1 MLRSPH
7 TTGGN
12 PSRVPHHHTPQ
23 VIPGSCW
30 NSGRRWRR
38 KATRIGLLCCLSGAL
53 AACDAASDEAH
64 TTRSDSA
71 GIPIVTAEA
80 PVWGPGEG
88 WQVSEEPLVEIGAV
102 EGPREQ
108 LLDGVVGAVRL
119 SNRDIVLG
127 ERTTGEL
134 RRYDP
139 EGTLVW
145 RAAGHGEG
153 PGEHRML
160 MFVGLIPGDTVVT
173 WDVRLNRVQLFDPEG
188 GPVRAFRVE
197 APWSGAP
204 PTGVIGVSGRR
215 PVLTFNAGGGEPE
228 DGIVRWPTVRI
239 ATLSLVD
246 GSVRVVMDV
255 PGPEVRASVD
265 GAMAQVMEYPFG
277 KGPRY
282 SVAAGRLA
290 VVDTERF
297 AVRSVSLDDGSV
309 TAILRRDE
317 PVREV
322 TEEDVDAYV
331 DWMTDVVA
339 GAGLHVPPGLAE
351 QPMASTLPALKS
363 IHLDAGGNL
372 WVEPYS
378 RHGSGTGPFQVYTP
392 GGEWLGTVAVPSGL
406 QQENVGLPVSFEIG
420 DDYILGV
427 WRDDIGVE
435 YVRMYGLMK

>member
-1 MLRSPH
+1 MPH
-7 TTGGN
+7 D
-12 PSRVPHHHTPQ
+12 HTPQ
-23 VIPGSCW
+23 VIPGSSW
-30 NSGRRWRR
+30 NSGRRWQR
-38 KATRIGLLCCLSGAL
+38 KATRIGLFSCLAGAL
-53 AACDAASDEAH
+53 AACDAALDRSLV
-64 TTRSDSA
+64 TRSDSA
-71 GIPIVTAEA
+71 GIPIITAQA

-88 WQVSEEPLVEIGAV
+88 WQVSEEPLVRIGAV

-145 RAAGHGEG
+145 RAAGQGEG
-153 PGEHRML
+153 PGEHRVL

-188 GPVRAFRVE
+188 APVRAFRVA

-239 ATLSLVD
+239 ATLSLED

-297 AVRSVSLDDGSV
+297 DVRSVSLDDGAV

-322 TEEDVDAYV
+322 AEEDVDAYV
-331 DWMTDVVA
+331 EWMTDVSA

-372 WVEPYS
+372 WVEPHS

-427 WRDDIGVE
+427 WRDEIGVE
-435 YVRMYGLMK
+435 YVRMYRLMK

>member
-1 MLRSPH
+1 M
-7 TTGGN
+7 
-12 PSRVPHHHTPQ
+12 
-23 VIPGSCW
+23 
-30 NSGRRWRR
+30 
-38 KATRIGLLCCLSGAL
+38 
-53 AACDAASDEAH
+53 
-64 TTRSDSA
+64 
-71 GIPIVTAEA
+71 
-80 PVWGPGEG
+80 WGPGEG
-88 WQVSEEPLVEIGAV
+88 WQVSDEPLVQIGVV

-127 ERTTGEL
+127 EWTTGEL

-145 RAAGHGEG
+145 RAAGQGEG
-153 PGEHRML
+153 PGEHRVL

-197 APWSGAP
+197 APGSGAP
-204 PTGVIGVSGRR
+204 PTGIIGVSGRHL
-215 PVLTFNAGGGEPE
+215 VLTFNAGGGEPE
-228 DGIVRWPTVRI
+228 DGIVRWPTARI
-239 ATLSLVD
+239 ANLSLED

-255 PGPEVRASVD
+255 PGPEVRAAVD

-282 SVAAGRLA
+282 SVSAGRLA

-297 AVRSVSLDDGSV
+297 AVRSVSLDDGAV

-331 DWMTDVVA
+331 EWMTAVSVA
-339 GAGLHVPPGLAE
+339 AGLHVPPGLRE

-363 IHLDAGGNL
+363 IRLDAGGNL
-372 WVEPYS
+372 WVEPHS
-378 RHGSGTGPFQVYTP
+378 RHGSGIPPFQVYTP
-392 GGEWLGTVAVPSGL
+392 GGEWLGTVAVPPGL
-406 QQENVGLPVSFEIG
+406 QQENLGLRVSFEIG

-427 WRDDIGVE
+427 WRDEIDVE
-435 YVRMYGLMK
+435 YVRVYGLAK

>member
-1 MLRSPH
+1 M
-7 TTGGN
+7 
-12 PSRVPHHHTPQ
+12 VQ
-23 VIPGSCW
+23 
-30 NSGRRWRR
+30 
-38 KATRIGLLCCLSGAL
+38 
-53 AACDAASDEAH
+53 
-64 TTRSDSA
+64 
-71 GIPIVTAEA
+71 
-80 PVWGPGEG
+80 
-88 WQVSEEPLVEIGAV
+88 IGAV
-102 EGPREQ
+102 EGPREH

-127 ERTTGEL
+127 EWTTGEL

-145 RAAGHGEG
+145 RAAGQGEG
-153 PGEHRML
+153 PGEHRVL

-188 GPVRAFRVE
+188 GPVRAFRVV

-204 PTGVIGVSGRR
+204 PTGVIGVSGRH

-228 DGIVRWPTVRI
+228 DGIVRWPAVRI
-239 ATLSLVD
+239 ATLSLED

-255 PGPEVRASVD
+255 PGPEVRAAVD
-265 GAMAQVMEYPFG
+265 GALAQVMEYPFG

-282 SVAAGRLA
+282 SVSAGRLA
-290 VVDTERF
+290 VVDTERL
-297 AVRSVSLDDGSV
+297 AVRSVSLDDGAV

-317 PVREV
+317 SVREV

-331 DWMTDVVA
+331 EWMTDISV

-372 WVEPYS
+372 WVEPHS
-378 RHGSGTGPFQVYTP
+378 RHGSGIPPFQVYTP

-406 QQENVGLPVSFEIG
+406 QQENLGLPVSVEIG

-427 WRDDIGVE
+427 WRDEIDVE
-435 YVRMYGLMK
+435 YVRMYGLIK